1 MAPPAGEPVQPVE
14 PASGDAPASGP
25 QDELSAAL
33 EQPAAVVVA
42 TAPELQPV
50 PPVPPVPPAGNAPVP
65 GGAKKKGRVWLLAG
79 IAALAVIVLIVAVVK
94 LMPSGGGKDVLVYL
108 NDDDELMFRKDLK
121 AKTEPVELTDD
132 ETSSVLFSKDG
143 KYIYYLESD
152 AYSETGT
159 LYRAETAKIGKKGFS
174 PEKVSSDV
182 AGSYDLSSYVRV
194 LDNGG
199 AVYIR
204 GSGNNGQLRYY
215 DGKESYKLANVSGYF
230 SLDEK
235 GAYAYYTEYDSA
247 DGTYSLYRVEVKD
260 GGEKERLLKD
270 ADQIFGSYDANV
282 LVYGKSNGND
292 GSGVWTSDIYSQT
305 PGGDKSKLLSDVYSV
320 VDVTVS
326 GSKVSITYTTA
337 QVEEHT
343 LYDFVRDSMASSDAN
358 EREPSTSN
366 YQTYG
371 YWGWTTDWDA
381 YSAAYDKWLE
391 VETRN
396 EIRQELRDTDYNLTT
411 YTLHRYEDGKD
422 TVLAE
427 GLAFAY
433 PRCSVSD
440 GIYIYA
446 KSEQDVSVVCDVS
459 DLEYWSEI
467 YNKID
472 TSERI
477 WYQNVKGTESEL
489 GLDEDADTGVSS
501 LYVLNGKEAVL
512 SIYEDGESLIQAY
525 SIGKDKLTFSSIV
538 TDEDCISLQVGK
550 NGKQDV
556 LYYMTDLSS
565 DHSSGDLMYYVNGN
579 KATVAREAAEVVLL
593 DDGKA
598 VFKADEITYNNRRN
612 TTECSLYA
620 VKDGKNE
627 RIADDVAWYSITYLD
642 TNRVLYIS
650 DGDLFVWNGS
660 ASEKLASDVTSFWS
674 SRYADSQVFS
684 ADW

>member
-1 MAPPAGEPVQPVE
+1 MVTTPPVEEPVQPVE

-33 EQPAAVVVA
+33 EPPTAVVVA
-42 TAPELQPV
+42 TPPELQ
-50 PPVPPVPPAGNAPVP
+50 PVPPVPPAGNAPVL
-65 GGAKKKGRVWLLAG
+65 GETRKKGSVWLLAG

-94 LMPSGGGKDVLVYL
+94 LLPSDGGKDVLVYL

-121 AKTEPVELTDD
+121 AKTAPVELTDD
-132 ETSSVLFSKDG
+132 ATSGVLFSKDG
-143 KYIYYLESD
+143 KYIYYLEGD
-152 AYSETGT
+152 AYSGTGT
-159 LYRAETAKIGKKGFS
+159 LYRAETAKIGKKDFS

-182 AGSYDLSSYVRV
+182 SAYDLSHNVRV

-204 GSGNNGQLRYY
+204 SSGSDGQLRCY
-215 DGKESYKLANVSGYF
+215 DGKESYKLASGVESF
-230 SLDEK
+230 TLNEK
-235 GAYAYYTEYDSA
+235 GTYAYYTEYDSA
-247 DGTYSLYRVEVKD
+247 DGTYSLYRVEIKD
-260 GGEKERLLKD
+260 GGEKERILKD
-270 ADQIFGSYDANV
+270 VDRIYSDYDADM
-282 LVYGKSNGND
+282 LVYGKSNGS
-292 GSGVWTSDIYSQT
+292 GSNGVWTSDIYSQA
-305 PGGDKSKLLSDVYSV
+305 PGGDKAKLLSDVYSV

-326 GSKVSITYTTA
+326 GSKTSITYTTA

-343 LYDFVRDSMASSDAN
+343 LYDFVRDSMASSDAS
-358 EREPSTSN
+358 EREPDTSD

-381 YSAAYDKWLE
+381 YSAAYDAWWE
-391 VETRN
+391 VELRN
-396 EIRQELRDTDYNLTT
+396 EIRQELQNTNYNLTT

-427 GLAFAY
+427 GLASSY
-433 PRCSVSD
+433 PACSVPD
-440 GIYIYA
+440 GIFIYA

-467 YNKID
+467 YDRMNA
-472 TSERI
+472 SERI
-477 WYQNVKGTESEL
+477 WYQNVNGTESEL
-489 GLDEDADTGVSS
+489 GLDEDGAGVSS

-512 SIYEDGESLIQAY
+512 SVYEDGENVIQAY

-538 TDEDCISLQVGK
+538 TDEDYTYFSVGK

-556 LYYMTDLSS
+556 LYYMTDLNS
-565 DHSSGDLMYYVNGN
+565 DYTSGDLMYYVNGN
-579 KATVAREAAEVVLL
+579 KTTVAKEATKVVLL
-593 DDGKA
+593 DNGKT
-598 VFKADEITYNNRRN
+598 VFKMEDVAYNNRSE
-612 TTECSLYA
+612 TTECSLYV

-627 RIADDVAWYSITYLD
+627 RIADDVALYNIAYLD

-660 ASEKLASDVTSFWS
+660 ASEKLASDVTGFWA
-674 SRYADSQVFS
+674 SRRADRQEFS
-684 ADW
+684 LDW